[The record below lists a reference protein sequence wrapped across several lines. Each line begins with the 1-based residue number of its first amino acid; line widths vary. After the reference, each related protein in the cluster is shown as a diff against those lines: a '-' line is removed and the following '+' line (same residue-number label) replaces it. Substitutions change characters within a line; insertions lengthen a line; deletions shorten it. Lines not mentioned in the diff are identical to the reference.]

1 MCKAQNVSKSQLK
14 YTSFP
19 EHKLLEKIGH
29 CKTKESFRS
38 PRPTL
43 AITQGK
49 LREIVAA
56 YQVQFYG
63 H

>member
-1 MCKAQNVSKSQLK
+1 MCIAQKVSKSQLK
-14 YTSFP
+14 YTLFP
-19 EHKLLEKIGH
+19 EHNLPEKIRH
-29 CKTKESFRS
+29 YKTNQLFRS

-43 AITQGK
+43 AIIRRK
-49 LREIVAA
+49 LREVVAA